1 MRLAVCLLL
10 LLGAD
15 GVDELLRDAR
25 AALKQG
31 EPKKAEELADQ
42 ALRLDAQSAPAY
54 FVRGVA
60 REARKDYAAAVADY
74 DRALALAPNLA
85 EAYNQRGSARFKQGD
100 IAGSI
105 ADFDKYL
112 ELRPSE
118 TPGHWMRGIS
128 YYYAGRFD
136 EGRKQF
142 EGYQTLDTNDVENA
156 VWHFLCTARLQGV
169 DKARAALLKVG
180 HDRRVPLMEVYA
192 LFAGK
197 ATPADVLAAAQAGD
211 ARLREQQLFY
221 AHLYLGL
228 YYEATGDGRLA
239 LEHLTK
245 AADDHPF
252 PHYMGDVARVHR
264 DLLRKQAK
272 KKAATQ

>member
-1 MRLAVCLLL
+1 MRFAVCLLL
-10 LLGAD
+10 AVGAE

-31 EPKKAEELADQ
+31 EAKKAEELADR
-42 ALRLDAQSAPAY
+42 ALKLDANHAPAHLL
-54 FVRGVA
+54 RGLA
-60 REARKDYAAAVADY
+60 RETRKDYAAAVADY
-74 DRALALAPNLA
+74 DRALALDPKFA

-100 IAGSI
+100 VTGSL
-105 ADFDKYL
+105 ADFDKFL
-112 ELRPSE
+112 ELRPRE
-118 TPGHWMRGIS
+118 APGHWMRGIS
-128 YYYAGRFD
+128 CYYAGRFD

-156 VWHFLCTARLQGV
+156 VWHFLCTARLVGV
-169 DKARAALLKVG
+169 EKARASLLPVG
-180 HDRRVPLMEVYA
+180 HDRRVPLMTVYA

-197 ATPADVLAAAQAGD
+197 ATPADVMAAAQAGD
-211 ARLREQQLFY
+211 RRLRDQQLFY

-228 YYEATGDGRLA
+228 YSEATGDARQA

-245 AADDHPF
+245 AAGDYPF

-264 DLLRKQAK
+264 DLLRKQAE
-272 KKAATQ
+272 KKAR